1 MVICSSGFRIL
12 FVAIGVLASVS
23 YSNAWEISLKGTFTW
38 KYFSFSEL
46 GPKGFFGPFDRD
58 NSGPGPGGYGGAAG
72 SAASMNG
79 WLGYQIGQISS
90 GSDLALA
97 TTYMRLY
104 PEFKMNEALRVRGSY
119 RIGQWA
125 TPDAAT
131 SRADLVRSEYAD
143 TTAPGLQRSFS
154 PGYWETLW
162 VSAQIPWGIVA
173 LGKRPAPFGTAL
185 MFDGYDN
192 ADFAGLLV
200 LAPFGPFRIGGFVT
214 PWVLGFP
221 AYFTR
226 ADKNGIRQ
234 VDVGALV
241 TYDAGPLAFGLVG
254 RYWRHRI
261 GPEAASSQGSDGAQP
276 TGRLAVIPTNTAIT
290 DGAAYVKY
298 FNGRV
303 FFNAEAGWG
312 YEITKRQKW
321 LAQVPGLY
329 LPDGSGRSRFAPN
342 YIEHWRYMVATGA
355 LVGPATF
362 TFLWSWIPGP
372 DRRHGVRIDR
382 QGDLRIG
389 ELSNVSLFRPYSLLL
404 SYDYAAGNNS
414 FARDSRSGYMTDANI
429 YGARVDYAAAA
440 NLNLFATFFWA
451 DRISNGYGWGFIR
464 PRFSEPE
471 ERFTGNVQF
480 LEEDQYTGGAP
491 SIPDS
496 SLGYEI
502 DWGFI
507 WKLLDG
513 YTVTATFGIWQPGA
527 WFKFAC
533 VDRSVPGWK
542 TPNAANRYGTNPDR
556 GIDAVFGM
564 ELRIEADF

>member
-1 MVICSSGFRIL
+1 MLVITMAVLESGTY
-12 FVAIGVLASVS
+12 S
-23 YSNAWEISLKGTFTW
+23 YGWEFSLKGTFTW
-38 KYFSFSEL
+38 KYDNFSQM
-46 GPKGFFGPFDRD
+46 GPRGLFGAYDRD
-58 NSGPGPGGYGGAAG
+58 NSGPGPGGYGGSPG

-104 PEFKMNEALRVRGSY
+104 PEFKINRALRVRGSY

-125 TPDAAT
+125 TPDAPT
-131 SRADLVRSEYAD
+131 SRGDLVRSEYAD
-143 TTAPGLQRSFS
+143 ATAPGLQRSFS
-154 PGYWETLW
+154 AGYWETLW

-192 ADFAGLLV
+192 AEYGGLLV
-200 LAPFGPFRIGGFVT
+200 LVPFGPIRVGGLVSPFF
-214 PWVLGFP
+214 LGLP
-221 AYFTR
+221 VYFTR

-234 VDVGALV
+234 VDVGGLI
-241 TYDAGPLAFGLVG
+241 TYDAGPLTFGLAG
-254 RYWRHRI
+254 RYWRYRI
-261 GPEAASSQGSDGAQP
+261 GPEAATFQGSDGAQP
-276 TGRLAVIPTNTAIT
+276 TGRIGVVPTNTAIT
-290 DGAAYVKY
+290 DGTVYIKY

-329 LPDGSGRSRFAPN
+329 LPDGSGRSRFASN
-342 YIEHWRYMVATGA
+342 YIEHWRFMIETGGLA
-355 LVGPATF
+355 GPAKLAI
-362 TFLWSWIPGP
+362 LWSWVPGP
-372 DRRHGVRIDR
+372 DRRHGIRIEK
-382 QGDLRIG
+382 QEDLRIAQ
-389 ELSNVSLFRPYSLLL
+389 LSNVSLFRPYSLLL
-404 SYDYAAGNNS
+404 SYNYAAGNDS
-414 FARDSRSGYMTDANI
+414 FARDSRNGYMTDANV
-429 YGARVDYAAAA
+429 YGARVDYAVAA
-440 NLNLFATFFWA
+440 NVNLFATFFWA

-464 PRFSEPE
+464 PAYSESE
-471 ERFTGNVQF
+471 ARFTGTVQF
-480 LEEDQYTGGAP
+480 LEADQYNGGAP
-491 SIPDS
+491 SIPDGN
-496 SLGYEI
+496 LGYEI

-507 WKLLDG
+507 WKLLEG

-542 TPNAANRYGTNPDR
+542 TPNVTNQYGANPDR
-556 GIDAVFGM
+556 SIDAVFGM
-564 ELRIEADF
+564 ELRLEADF